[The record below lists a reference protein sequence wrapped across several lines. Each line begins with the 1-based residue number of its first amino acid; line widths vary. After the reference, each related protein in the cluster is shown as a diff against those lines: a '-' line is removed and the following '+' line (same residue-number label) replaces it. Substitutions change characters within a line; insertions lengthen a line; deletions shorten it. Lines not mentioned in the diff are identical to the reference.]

1 MTTSSPSKQHLKKLA
16 GANVDS
22 VRMIRQQL
30 STPDEAEEAPKPQAS
45 APSPSVPRPSVGTTK
60 FETWQDLWISDNKP
74 PSDLDKKATQTIV
87 FHSYIPAIM
96 VVLDDSTWDLPRNKK
111 EGAKDVLISGQLYN
125 VDILNEKESE
135 VPKNIDTSN
144 SSWAIIGEETSWG
157 FEYSKEVKE
166 VLSSIA
172 KHIDVPAWTSDWTL
186 VRSSDLASVIGYG
199 GITDIYEN
207 YESAR
212 GEQESKDIILL
223 VAESGGEAQ
232 QTVVL
237 AYGTKAPSTH
247 VPMALAGRT
256 SK

>member
-1 MTTSSPSKQHLKKLA
+1 MTTPSPSKQHLKKLA
-16 GANVDS
+16 GANMDS

-30 STPDEAEEAPKPQAS
+30 STPDEAEEAPKPQTS
-45 APSPSVPRPSVGTTK
+45 VPSPSVQITSTSTSK

-74 PSDLDKKATQTIV
+74 PSDLDKEATQTIV
-87 FHSYIPAIM
+87 FHFSIPAIM
-96 VVLDDSTWDLPRNKK
+96 VVLNDSTWNLPRDKK
-111 EGAKDVLISGQLYN
+111 EGAKDVLVSGQLYN

-135 VPKNIDTSN
+135 VPKNIDSSN

-157 FEYSKEVKE
+157 FEYSKQVKD

-172 KHIDVPAWTSDWTL
+172 KHTDVPAWTSAWTL
-186 VRSSDLASVIGYG
+186 VRSSDLASVIAFG

-212 GEQESKDIILL
+212 GEQEPKEIILL
-223 VAESGGEAQ
+223 VAESGREAQ